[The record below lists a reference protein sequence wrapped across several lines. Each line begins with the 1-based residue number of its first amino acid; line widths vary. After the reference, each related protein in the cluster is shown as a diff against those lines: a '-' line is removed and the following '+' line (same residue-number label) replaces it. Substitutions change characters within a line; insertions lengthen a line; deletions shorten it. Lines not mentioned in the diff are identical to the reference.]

1 MCEVMSN
8 GTMSERKSRRLR
20 LMGITM
26 GAGLT
31 LLFGAMAAL
40 LAGLAEAPS
49 MMLVLSALAFL
60 AVGFVAL
67 RLRSGEQ
74 PVEPAIGAAS
84 TVLLIS
90 LVQLWLTPEL
100 TEDLQTTQV
109 AISLLISVVFAFT
122 LTWVGGVL
130 GYRSRMRATDPNAPP
145 PRASRKAHPLD
156 RMGPSS
162 QPLSR

>member
-1 MCEVMSN
+1 
-8 GTMSERKSRRLR
+8 
-20 LMGITM
+20 M

-31 LLFGAMAAL
+31 LLFGAVAAL
-40 LAGLAEAPS
+40 LAGLAKAPS
-49 MMLVLSALAFL
+49 MMLVLSAIAFL

-67 RLRSGEQ
+67 RLRRGAE

-90 LVQLWLTPEL
+90 LAQLWLTPEL
-100 TEDLQTTQV
+100 TEDLQTSQV
-109 AISLLISVVFAFT
+109 AVSLLISVLFAFT

-130 GYRSRMRATDPNAPP
+130 GYRSRMRAIDPNAHVH

-156 RMGPSS
+156 GMGPSS